1 MNINEAVV
9 ADPMDSIPLF
19 TQVLTR
25 IGCGT
30 PRQRAALTDNGL
42 VTLRGLEIHTKT
54 SLTALFKRI
63 SDDNRGHTAAQRV
76 VINDKIQRG
85 MQGIRFHLVERK
97 ACDATLT
104 QVQIDGITAAS
115 LDRYITLM
123 VDAEVEDAN
132 AKDRA
137 AQGDLVIP
145 KLESESWQEWKDM
158 MDEKLKRKRGH
169 NGLPL
174 EYVTREDDTGDYDTQ
189 FENREARRLACTRH
203 AGTEFSKDNDAV
215 YSILMEATK
224 GTEGETIVARFHK
237 GTGTRDGRAA
247 YKLL

>member
-1 MNINEAVV
+1 MNINELVV
-9 ADPMDSIPLF
+9 ADPMDSAPLF

-25 IGCGT
+25 IGRGT
-30 PRQRAALTDNGL
+30 PHQRAALTDNGL
-42 VTLRGLEIHTKT
+42 ETLQGLEIHTKA

-63 SDDNRGHTAAQRV
+63 NDDNRGRTAAQLV
-76 VINDKIQRG
+76 LISDKVQRG

-104 QVQIDGITAAS
+104 QVQIDGIDEAS

-123 VDAEVEDAN
+123 VDAEVEDVN
-132 AKDRA
+132 AKDGS

-145 KLESESWQEWKDM
+145 KLESERWQEWKGM

-174 EYVTREDDTGDYDTQ
+174 EYVT
-189 FENREARRLACTRH
+189 
-203 AGTEFSKDNDAV
+203 
-215 YSILMEATK
+215 
-224 GTEGETIVARFHK
+224 
-237 GTGTRDGRAA
+237 
-247 YKLL
+247 